1 VLPWATVE
9 AYRAVQARLGTTRTV
24 VVQPTAYGTDNSP
37 TVAAV
42 AALGSSAR
50 GVAVVGPEV
59 SDAELERLTRAGI
72 HGARFQM
79 LGNSILSWE
88 ALEPVAAR
96 IAAHGWHIQLQM
108 DGRLLPEREA
118 MLMRLPCPLVIDHIG
133 KFLEPVPVAHPGF
146 QALLRLLDTGRVWL
160 KLSGPYEVSR
170 VGPPLWGDVG
180 ALAKAALHAAPER
193 MVWGSNWP
201 HVGVDEAPDD
211 AMLLDVLS
219 EWAGKARHRI
229 LIENPK
235 ELYGFTD

>member
-1 VLPWATVE
+1 VD

-24 VVQPTAYGTDNSP
+24 VVQPTAYGTDNDP

-42 AALGSSAR
+42 AALGAGAR
-50 GVAVVGPEV
+50 GVATVGPDV
-59 SDAELERLTRAGI
+59 SDAELTRLTQAGMR
-72 HGARFQM
+72 GARFQM
-79 LGNSILSWE
+79 LGAPMLPWE
-88 ALEPVAAR
+88 ALEPVAAK

-146 QALLRLLDTGRVWL
+146 QALLRLLDTGRCWL

-170 VGPPLWGDVG
+170 VGPPHWDDVG
-180 ALAKAALHAAPER
+180 ALAKAALRAAPER

-219 EWAGKARHRI
+219 DWAGDAETRKRVFI
-229 LIENPK
+229 DNPK
-235 ELYGFTD
+235 ALYGFTD